1 MTERLE
7 RFDTSTSTWIEIPYV
22 KARVSLD
29 TSSDNTLTVVT
40 GQEQTQPLSG
50 DEEVRLID
58 ENDVLIYQ
66 GFLQSQGRI
75 SQDGTA
81 RLTAKSLGQEVLGE
95 QVIINEQNT
104 DTTSLVTELWSS
116 TPYTVETVDATQY
129 TLTGY
134 SNRLRRGD
142 ALGEITKPYNH
153 YITFKPASGGTVVY
167 AELGSKSS
175 GLSFDDSNA
184 VVRKIE
190 RNIERS
196 TIGKAIVKGV
206 DSNGNTFEVTSGT
219 GNPVVQY
226 TATQTKTPS
235 EAQNIADNL
244 VRGREDDIDIT
255 TRQAVRTNIVGQ
267 TVDINFSSRNTTGTY
282 TVIRQTTQY
291 PTQQGSLGRRG
302 TTELSLGFDESVE
315 KDKVDRSER
324 QRFLNI
330 ERGQL
335 TVSSEDD
342 VGNQKVQGDT
352 EEGNADIN
360 TSESNRDPD
369 VNGFSNTSDV
379 DVDYRFR
386 SRTTTNNVIR
396 RVSVPFISGNCD
408 YAVITVSVSANREG
422 SSFSDAGWDLSIENE
437 DTNTT
442 LFSESG
448 IVGNYESFTTT
459 IVDSDALEGDSI
471 EAVLIDNNNNGWT
484 INLSLTVQAIGE
496 HDHGSGS
503 YRSQNHNHSVFSD
516 DSGHPHS
523 LDILTDSNLIRF
535 SEVIDTS
542 KE

>member
-1 MTERLE
+1 MTERFE
-7 RFDTSTSTWIEIPYV
+7 YYDGANWIEIPYV
-22 KARVSLD
+22 KARVTMD
-29 TSSDNTLTVVT
+29 TSSDNTLTLVT
-40 GQEQTQPLSG
+40 GQEQTQPLNG

-58 ENDVLIYQ
+58 ENQVLVYQ

-81 RLTAKSLGQEVLGE
+81 RLTAKTLGQEVLGE
-95 QVIINEQNT
+95 QVVINEQNT
-104 DTTSLVTELWSS
+104 TTTTLFNELWSN
-116 TPYTVETVDATQY
+116 TPYTTEVTNATTY
-129 TLTGY
+129 NLTEY

-142 ALGEITKPYNH
+142 ALGELTKPYNH
-153 YITFKPASGGTVVY
+153 YITFKPEGGGTVVY
-167 AELGSKSS
+167 AELGSTTS
-175 GLSFDDSNA
+175 GLTFDDSNA

-196 TIGKAIVKGV
+196 TVGKAIVKGV
-206 DSNGNTFEVTSGT
+206 DTNGNTFQVTSGT
-219 GNPVVQY
+219 GTPVLQY

-244 VRGREDDIDIT
+244 VQGRKDDIDIT
-255 TRQAVRTNIVGQ
+255 TREAVRNNIVGQ
-267 TVDINFSSRNTTGTY
+267 TVNISFPSRNTTGTY

-291 PTQQGSLGRRG
+291 PTQQTLSGRRG
-302 TTELSLGFDESVE
+302 TTELSLGFDEGVE

-335 TVSSEDD
+335 TVSTEDD
-342 VGNQKVQGDT
+342 VGGQNVQGNTDQGT
-352 EEGNADIN
+352 ADIS
-360 TSESNRDPD
+360 TSEGNRDPD
-369 VNGFSNTSDV
+369 VDGFSASSNV
-379 DVDYRFR
+379 DVDYRFT

-396 RVSVPFISGNCD
+396 SRSVPFISGSCD

-422 SSFSDAGWDLSIENE
+422 SSFTDSGWDLTIANE

-442 LFSESG
+442 LFSENG

-459 IVDSDALEGDSI
+459 IVDPDALEGDSI
-471 EAVLIDNNNNGWT
+471 EAVLIDRNNNGWV
-484 INLSLTVQAIGE
+484 INLSLTVQAIGD
-496 HDHGSGS
+496 HDHSSGS
-503 YRSQNHNHSVFSD
+503 YRAGNHNHSVFSSD
-516 DSGHPHS
+516 GGHPHS
-523 LDILTDSNLIRF
+523 LDLLTDSNLIRF